1 MRQWYHCIRYSL
13 FLVSLMKWRVGTQL
27 SKHVRVSDNLSP
39 SRLFLIPSFKIVVL
53 FILTLIDTFYFPNH
67 VCACMSHA
75 LGRFSEYRSVQSV
88 QLVNTQS
95 YISPQELYCHDEW
108 NSSMDS
114 GKSLAFLMRIPC
126 HFNDSM
132 SQLLAPASHSCS
144 PRKQKDAWLHRKQ
157 LLIVY
162 KYLHT
167 NFDLYYRHFVTESK
181 WTCNLTP
188 SINTRAL
195 LQKH

>member
-1 MRQWYHCIRYSL
+1 MYAYKHKIARK
-13 FLVSLMKWRVGTQL
+13 LVHT
-27 SKHVRVSDNLSP
+27 KHT
-39 SRLFLIPSFKIVVL
+39 
-53 FILTLIDTFYFPNH
+53 ILTCNSQIHAIIDPLNDCTALIDIFYKRNH
-67 VCACMSHA
+67 R
-75 LGRFSEYRSVQSV
+75 LRFTKYQK
-88 QLVNTQS
+88 
-95 YISPQELYCHDEW
+95 QEKCTRFTMPGIY
-108 NSSMDS
+108 NVYQIIK
-114 GKSLAFLMRIPC
+114 GFLTY
-126 HFNDSM
+126 
-132 SQLLAPASHSCS
+132 LAPASHSCS